1 MPPKALLPNPCS
13 NIEWRLRTQSE
24 FLQSLNPCFNGRYS
38 LRSYHWTYA
47 TPGIGP
53 RHNANRYTVFRLFDT
68 KIQKSF
74 YFLIKKQKKQFD
86 QWLKMQ
92 ENTVQENTVRENHIL
107 YRSWLEFLPFACRLP
122 SAPFSSLLFSSL
134 SSEVFPF
141 WCFFSVWSWL
151 VKSEKNV
158 ACRKYIY
165 ITTAQG
171 SVSRA

>member
-38 LRSYHWTYA
+38 LRSYHWIYA

-53 RHNANRYTVFRLFDT
+53 RHNANRCTVFRLFDT
-68 KIQKSF
+68 KIQKNF

-86 QWLKMQ
+86 QWLKM
-92 ENTVQENTVRENHIL
+92 QENTVRENHIL

-122 SAPFSSLLFSSL
+122 SAPLLFSVFWGIPFLMFLFRMILTCKIWKECSVPEIYLHYYCIRLCFQSL
-134 SSEVFPF
+134 G
-141 WCFFSVWSWL
+141 
-151 VKSEKNV
+151 
-158 ACRKYIY
+158 RI
-165 ITTAQG
+165 
-171 SVSRA
+171 

>member
-24 FLQSLNPCFNGRYS
+24 FLQSLNPYFNGRYS

-53 RHNANRYTVFRLFDT
+53 RHNANRCMVFKLFDT
-68 KIQKSF
+68 KIQKNF

-92 ENTVQENTVRENHIL
+92 ENTVRENHIL
-107 YRSWLEFLPFACRLP
+107 YRSWLEFLPFTCRLP
-122 SAPFSSLLFSSL
+122 SAPFSSL

-158 ACRKYIY
+158 ACWKYIY
-165 ITTAQG
+165 IITTPG